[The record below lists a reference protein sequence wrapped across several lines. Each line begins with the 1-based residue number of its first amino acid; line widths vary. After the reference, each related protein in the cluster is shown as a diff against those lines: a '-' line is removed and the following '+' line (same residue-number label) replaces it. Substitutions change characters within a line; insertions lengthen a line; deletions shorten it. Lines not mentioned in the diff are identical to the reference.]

1 MKRYISAIFCA
12 LLAMVTLSSCLEHG
26 FEELDVYSG
35 ADITGV
41 QAVYYRY
48 KGDNTHAI
56 NGEPQVIQVTLS
68 RSNQVIDNE
77 VGTISVTARP
87 ASNFPAA
94 QLPNLSAENL
104 VVALN
109 ISTAAVIAPIEG
121 SPKLG
126 VPADWSK
133 PNRYRVT
140 AADGTTKDCTVTVTL
155 VK

>member
-1 MKRYISAIFCA
+1 
-12 LLAMVTLSSCLEHG
+12 MVTLSGCLEHG
-26 FEELDVYSG
+26 FEDLDVYSG
-35 ADITGV
+35 ADITAV

-48 KGDNTHAI
+48 KTDNTHAI
-56 NGEPQVIQVTLS
+56 SGEPQVVQVTLS

-77 VGTISVTARP
+77 AGTISVTARP

-94 QLPNLSAENL
+94 QLPNLNSENL
-104 VVALN
+104 VVALT
-109 ISTAAVIAPIEG
+109 ISTAAVITPIDG

-140 AADGTTKDCTVTVTL
+140 AANGTTKDWTVTVTL
-155 VK
+155 EK